1 MYVMYVCTCLYV
13 CIYIYIYIYIYSIFS
28 KTIQHLT
35 STMESY
41 VTNNFDMLGLLLII
55 KVWCS
60 SSSSIYMC
68 IYVYVNYLYTYIY
81 IYIYTGDTYTKTSNA
96 AKTYTSIG

>member
-1 MYVMYVCTCLYV
+1 MYVHVCMFV
-13 CIYIYIYIYIYSIFS
+13 YIYIYSIFS

-60 SSSSIYMC
+60 SSSSSIYVCIYVC